1 MIFSFAENKNKGIEF
16 DSREVTKILIDS
28 LQSEDATKT
37 YLALCDG
44 DGTWNGINYM
54 EKGWF
59 TMNKSVKDEWDKPI
73 EAETDICF
81 IAGMTLPSSEGDEDV
96 REGRKVSLVLA
107 RPKTGKFHQIRQHL
121 ASGTIGHAILG
132 DSSHGRS
139 RTNRIWKK
147 KRHLIKERTCLHL
160 LQVKLPPT
168 KFSPDGIECSSPLP
182 QDMLNMLSAMPEL
195 LDKARPLLLNEG
207 IDI

>member
-1 MIFSFAENKNKGIEF
+1 LTRTLK
-16 DSREVTKILIDS
+16 DS

-37 YLALCDG
+37 YIALVDG
-44 DGTWNGINYM
+44 DGNWNDVNYM

-59 TMNKSVKDEWDKPI
+59 TMKNPVKDEWDEPTD
-73 EAETDICF
+73 AETDLCF
-81 IAGMTLPSSEGDEDV
+81 VTGMTLPPAEGIDTH
-96 REGRKVSLVLA
+96 EGRKVSIVLA

-121 ASGTIGHAILG
+121 ASGRIGHAILG

-160 LQVKLPPT
+160 IKVDLPPT
-168 KFSPDGIECSSPLP
+168 EYTPSGISVSSPLA
-182 QDMLNMLSAMPEL
+182 QDLYVMIKAMPGL
-195 LDKARPLLLNEG
+195 LEKARPLLLEQG
-207 IDI
+207 IKI